1 MWMRLRNTQQRSL
14 NVAAF
19 IKAILEWLSG
29 LLKSEIKQDV
39 KGSDATTEKEIRDNF
54 RSTMRDRLRDD
65 ESSIRKD

>member
-1 MWMRLRNTQQRSL
+1 MWTLSKNTRQKSL

-19 IKAILEWLSG
+19 IKGILEWLSG

-65 ESSIRKD
+65 ESSVRKD

>member
-1 MWMRLRNTQQRSL
+1 MLTRSRSIRQRSL
-14 NVAAF
+14 NVATF

-39 KGSDATTEKEIRDNF
+39 KASDATTEKEIRDRF

-65 ESSIRKD
+65 ESSVRKD

>member
-1 MWMRLRNTQQRSL
+1 LWTHSKNTRQKSL

-29 LLKSEIKQDV
+29 LLKAEIKQDV

-65 ESSIRKD
+65 ESSVRKD